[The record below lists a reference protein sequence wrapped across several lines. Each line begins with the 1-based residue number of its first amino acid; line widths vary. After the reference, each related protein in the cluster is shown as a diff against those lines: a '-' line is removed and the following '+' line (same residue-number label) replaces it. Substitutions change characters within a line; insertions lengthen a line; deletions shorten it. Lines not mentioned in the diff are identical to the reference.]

1 MKLCVIFTK
10 ICLTFYF
17 LKNTQCDHLRQKK
30 NNSHAS
36 GLKKKFGRHYVSI
49 IVATHYYIITGNCP
63 KGCFPALPFVRSFVI
78 HNRLFQNLLVH
89 YTNIVILL
97 SVRCSICKLL
107 VPFERSGVDPSS
119 CNSVGHRLLTNYIMC
134 LQYQFISNV
143 KGASYIVYKKN
154 NRTGAIVLL
163 LMCAPV

>member
-1 MKLCVIFTK
+1 V
-10 ICLTFYF
+10 
-17 LKNTQCDHLRQKK
+17 
-30 NNSHAS
+30 S
-36 GLKKKFGRHYVSI
+36 GKKKFFLVDVTFFI

-119 CNSVGHRLLTNYIMC
+119 CNSVGRRLLTNYVC
-134 LQYQFISNV
+134 VCYISFFKMLTV
-143 KGASYIVYKKN
+143 RHTLFTKKKY
-154 NRTGAIVLL
+154 RTGAIVIFLCVPPFNL
-163 LMCAPV
+163 DL

>member
-1 MKLCVIFTK
+1 MI
-10 ICLTFYF
+10 ICGRRKTILTR
-17 LKNTQCDHLRQKK
+17 LD
-30 NNSHAS
+30 
-36 GLKKKFGRHYVSI
+36 KKKFFGRRYVYI
-49 IVATHYYIITGNCP
+49 IVATHYCIITGNCP

-119 CNSVGHRLLTNYIMC
+119 CNSVGHRLLTNYVC
-134 LQYQFISNV
+134 VCNISLFQMLTV
-143 KGASYIVYKKN
+143 RHILFTKKTELELLYFSYE
-154 NRTGAIVLL
+154 
-163 LMCAPV
+163 CPV

>member
-1 MKLCVIFTK
+1 MSGKK
-10 ICLTFYF
+10 I
-17 LKNTQCDHLRQKK
+17 
-30 NNSHAS
+30 
-36 GLKKKFGRHYVSI
+36 FGRRYVFI
-49 IVATHYYIITGNCP
+49 TVATHYYIITGNCP

-119 CNSVGHRLLTNYIMC
+119 CNSVGHRLSTNYVC
-134 LQYQFISNV
+134 VCNISFFQMLTERHTLFTKQNW
-143 KGASYIVYKKN
+143 SYC
-154 NRTGAIVLL
+154 TF
-163 LMCAPV
+163 LMCAPFNLDL

>member
-30 NNSHAS
+30 NNSHVS
-36 GLKKKFGRHYVSI
+36 GKKNFGQRYVFI
-49 IVATHYYIITGNCP
+49 TVATHYYIITGNCP

-119 CNSVGHRLLTNYIMC
+119 YNSFGHRLLTNYVCVFNISF
-134 LQYQFISNV
+134 LQMLTVRHTLFIKQNW
-143 KGASYIVYKKN
+143 SYC
-154 NRTGAIVLL
+154 TF